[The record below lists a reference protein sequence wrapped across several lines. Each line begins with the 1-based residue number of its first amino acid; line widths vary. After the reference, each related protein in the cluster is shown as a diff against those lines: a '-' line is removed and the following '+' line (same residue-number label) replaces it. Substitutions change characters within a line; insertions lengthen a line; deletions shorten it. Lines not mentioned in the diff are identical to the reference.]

1 MNRKP
6 VITIKDRINEVI
18 NHDGS
23 GHNIPRM
30 SLNEYAELCRQ
41 AADSFYYDI
50 NTGER
55 IKHNPGERFMLIV
68 SEISEA
74 FEGLRKN
81 KADDHLPH
89 RRSVEVEV
97 CDALVR
103 IFDFAGENGL
113 DLDGGFWE
121 KLEYNQVR
129 KDHKHE
135 ERRKDDG
142 KKW

>member
-30 SLNEYAELCRQ
+30 GLNEYAELCRQ
-41 AADSFYYDI
+41 AADSFYHDI

-55 IKHNPGERFMLIV
+55 IYHNPGERFMLIT

-81 KADDHLPH
+81 KMDDHLPH
-89 RRSVEVEV
+89 RKSVEVEL
-97 CDALVR
+97 CDALIR
-103 IFDFAGENGL
+103 IFDYAGENGL
-113 DLDGGFWE
+113 DLDGAFWE
-121 KLEYNQVR
+121 KLAYNKERQ
-129 KDHKHE
+129 DHTHLA
-135 ERRKDDG
+135 RRQENG